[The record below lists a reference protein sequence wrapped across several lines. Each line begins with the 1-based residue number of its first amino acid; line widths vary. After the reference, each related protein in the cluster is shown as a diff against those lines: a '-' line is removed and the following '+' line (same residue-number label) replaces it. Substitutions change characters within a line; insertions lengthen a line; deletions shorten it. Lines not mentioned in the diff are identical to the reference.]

1 MKIEQLLVQHFYKN
15 REVTLQGIGTFSL
28 SPDFVMPMEN
38 DKDASI
44 PENAISFTYDSRAA
58 EDDALINYIVE
69 QTRKMKPLAS
79 ADLDSYL
86 VLGKQFLNI
95 GKPFKIDGLGMLIK
109 NQLGEYQFAQGTS
122 FSSKPEEAPPSL
134 VKEKMEENDF
144 SFRDKRN
151 KPAAGGK
158 KGLMIA
164 AVVVVAG
171 LLGTAAWYFFMR
183 GSKPATSAQTIQQDA
198 LAIPDTNKTV
208 AAIPDSSQLKKDSV
222 STVTP
227 APPLPVT
234 NDGYTFK
241 VVFRVLSQ
249 AGALKKK
256 IELNKPNVV
265 MYTTDSVHYKLA
277 EVFTRPLSDTT
288 RVKDSLR
295 LFYAFRTFI
304 ELK

>member
-1 MKIEQLLVQHFYKN
+1 MKIEQLLVQHFYKT

-95 GKPFKIDGLGMLIK
+95 GKPFKIDGLGMLTK
-109 NQLGEYQFAQGTS
+109 NQQGEYQFTQGAS
-122 FSSKPEEAPPSL
+122 FSSKSEEVPPSL
-134 VKEKMEENDF
+134 VKEKMEDNDF

-151 KPAAGGK
+151 KPAGGSK
-158 KGLMIA
+158 KGLLIAA
-164 AVVVVAG
+164 AVVLVG

-183 GSKPATSAQTIQQDA
+183 GSKPVTSVETIQKEPLVIA
-198 LAIPDTNKTV
+198 DTSKTV
-208 AAIPDSSQLKKDSV
+208 AAIPDSSQI
-222 STVTP
+222 
-227 APPLPVT
+227 
-234 NDGYTFK
+234 
-241 VVFRVLSQ
+241 
-249 AGALKKK
+249 KK
-256 IELNKPNVV
+256 IL
-265 MYTTDSVHYKLA
+265 LQ
-277 EVFTRPLSDTT
+277 LSLLP
-288 RVKDSLR
+288 RR
-295 LFYAFRTFI
+295 LQ
-304 ELK
+304 